1 MQHRKI
7 DYVED
12 KSHEYKKS
20 SNVFLGATFAA
31 IFVIVMIGMIFG

>member
-12 KSHEYKKS
+12 NSLEYKKS
-20 SNVFLGATFAA
+20 SNKFLGATFA
-31 IFVIVMIGMIFG
+31 IILVIVMIGMIFG